1 MRFTTKFY
9 YALILVNICVLFLL
23 NYSYASTGKPVSY
36 NKSSRPFFKFHSENT
51 LFTQNTLFQNV
62 QTYSTASSATINGE
76 IYCTDYAVYT
86 FDFAYDGNGGSYSVY
101 TPGSNANL
109 FINNGRAIRKVSMN
123 LSPGINTF
131 SIVINFNGAAQY
143 GYATLKVDQING
155 SISGNEP
162 GYVDLVI
169 QAQSELQE
177 MTGSSTY
184 HWVCKKCGMLNST
197 ATSTCVDCG
206 KPRN

>member
-1 MRFTTKFY
+1 MKFTTKF
-9 YALILVNICVLFLL
+9 YALILVNICALFLL
-23 NYSYASTGKPVSY
+23 NYSYAATGKAVSY
-36 NKSSRPFFKFHSENT
+36 NRSSRPFFQFHSKNT
-51 LFTQNTLFQNV
+51 LFTENTLFQNV
-62 QTYSTASSATINGE
+62 QTYSTASSATIDGE

-131 SIVINFNGAAQY
+131 SIVINFNGAVQY
-143 GYATLKVDQING
+143 GYASLKVDQING
-155 SISGNEP
+155 SALGNEP
-162 GYVDLVI
+162 GFVDLVI
-169 QAQSELQE
+169 HGQSELSE
-177 MTGSSTY
+177 PVGGATY
-184 HWVCKKCGMLNST
+184 HWVCKKCGMVNST
-197 ATSTCVDCG
+197 GTSTCVDCG